1 MFKIQCSLSQLWT
14 FFSSVPNIILPKLSS
29 VLLPSIKCNSLWYYL
44 NLSKMKIWLGYFLFK
59 SFNYASE
66 KRVDIICYRYVIKNP
81 LVCSPIFFAVLC
93 NFSSRS
99 SVSKYFFIYILFW
112 NDFPKHSSTLAFI
125 NYFSKYLEY
134 FICKHAVTGDISY
147 KTCYNFLHNLEQRKI
162 LFPLSWIIFFGDIIS
177 ERGIILWTDCIQH

>member
-1 MFKIQCSLSQLWT
+1 
-14 FFSSVPNIILPKLSS
+14 
-29 VLLPSIKCNSLWYYL
+29 
-44 NLSKMKIWLGYFLFK
+44 MKIWLGYFLFK

-66 KRVDIICYRYVIKNP
+66 KRVDIIYYRVIKNP

-93 NFSSRS
+93 NFSSRKFC
-99 SVSKYFFIYILFW
+99 VQILFYI
-112 NDFPKHSSTLAFI
+112 HSFLEWLSKTQLHFLAFI

-162 LFPLSWIIFFGDIIS
+162 LFPSWIIFFWRHYFWERHYIMNWLHPTLTITEQLTLSHHLELLLFS
-177 ERGIILWTDCIQH
+177 ERFSNSILNIFKIKKIITWFKKQ